1 MCCNVLSRYRDLSFA
16 KSDDGHLG
24 LQGPA
29 RREKLYDLPRI
40 SLGWPSLP
48 SPHFLSQFVN
58 IISGFE
64 VSAPLNA
71 PPRHRIG
78 EGKAAKRG
86 LEAGFK
92 LELCEPPEGALLQI
106 ILTKNY

>member
-1 MCCNVLSRYRDLSFA
+1 VTFAFNEGHTGSRYCAPPCHST
-16 KSDDGHLG
+16 HL
-24 LQGPA
+24 
-29 RREKLYDLPRI
+29 
-40 SLGWPSLP
+40 
-48 SPHFLSQFVN
+48 LSQFVT

-64 VSAPLNA
+64 VSAPFNA

-78 EGKAAKRG
+78 ERKAAKRG

-92 LELCEPPEGALLQI
+92 QKPCEPPEGALLQI